1 MSLFGLIPSA
11 YAQTTSAPA
20 STDTLSQIMQSPLPM
35 VVMVGLIFYFLLLR
49 PQQQKQKQLQKQ
61 LSDLRRG
68 DNVVTSGGI
77 LGTVARIISDDEIAI
92 EIAEGVR
99 VRVVR
104 STITGIAGKGEPRTD
119 AKAYAADADDQ
130 PKPARRGKTPPAA
143 KAPPAPAAANESKP
157 EA

>member
-11 YAQTTSAPA
+11 YAQTANAPA
-20 STDTLSQIMQSPLPM
+20 APDTLSQIMQGPLPM
-35 VVMVGLIFYFLLLR
+35 VLMVGLIFYFLLLR
-49 PQQQKQKQLQKQ
+49 PQQQKAKQLQKQ

-68 DNVVTSGGI
+68 DTVVTSGGI
-77 LGTVARIISDDEIAI
+77 LGTVARIISDDELSI

-119 AKAYAADADDQ
+119 AKADSEDADEKS
-130 PKPARRGKTPPAA
+130 KPVRRGKTPPASA
-143 KAPPAPAAANESKP
+143 GKTPPAAANESKP

>member
-11 YAQTTSAPA
+11 YAQTTSGASAAP
-20 STDTLSQIMQSPLPM
+20 DMLSQFMQGPLP
-35 VVMVGLIFYFLLLR
+35 VVLMVGMIFYFLLLR
-49 PQQQKQKQLQKQ
+49 PQQQKAKHLQKQ
-61 LSDLRRG
+61 LSELRRG
-68 DNVVTSGGI
+68 DSVVTSGGI
-77 LGTVARIISDDEIAI
+77 LGTVARIISDDELSI

-119 AKAYAADADDQ
+119 AKADADDADDK
-130 PKPARRGKTPPAA
+130 PKAARRGKTPPAA
-143 KAPPAPAAANESKP
+143 KPQPAPANESKP